1 MAVKVSIYY
10 EWEKLA
16 DTANIYSIIL
26 QHAKVVCLKISLDEK
41 KWYTSYFINEEKHAV
56 MLCY

>member
-1 MAVKVSIYY
+1 MAIKVSIYY

-26 QHAKVVCLKISLDEK
+26 QHAKVVCLKRRLAWMRKND
-41 KWYTSYFINEEKHAV
+41 TLHT
-56 MLCY
+56 L